1 MSVFDLLQFM
11 YNTISGYNEAYQSD
25 QFEIVMYFQSYL
37 DKRGIQYDK
46 TTIDDND
53 CFYYPK
59 LVDKYIIYLNNI
71 KQRYRCVR
79 YYVDK
84 LNFGKIDKENVNDWL
99 SLFSAIKPNHNHIYY
114 NLFNDNDD
122 EETND
127 DDKETNNNNN
137 DDDNDEETNNNNN
150 DEETNNKE
158 TNNKET
164 NKETNNKET
173 NKETNNNDKETN
185 NNDKETN
192 KETNDDNN
200 DMALIEIISKVEL

>member
-158 TNNKET
+158 TNKET
-164 NKETNNKET
+164 NNKETNNKET

>member
-185 NNDKETN
+185 

>member
-158 TNNKET
+158 TN
-164 NKETNNKET
+164 KETNNKET